1 MVVHPG
7 AGNYENTLVNA
18 LLFKYKKN
26 LSDLNGSLRPGIVHI
41 RIDKDTSGL
50 LVIAKNNLA
59 HANLESNLVIIR

>member
-26 LSDLNGSLRPGIVHI
+26 LSDI
-41 RIDKDTSGL
+41 KW
-50 LVIAKNNLA
+50 NL
-59 HANLESNLVIIR
+59 